1 MAPSIDRFIAISCT
15 VVGVGPGGTT
25 SLLARLAIVDYRG
38 ATIFDTYVTPTT
50 TVTDY
55 RTQQTGITH
64 EHLNSAEAMSFAD
77 IQRHCSQ
84 FFRGKILVGHS
95 LWNDLA
101 GEAESNHLTLV
112 EVRALTF
119 FFDPSTVLG
128 LPHRAID
135 TRDVG
140 LYMPFRNALRSPSQ
154 TIGLQTLM
162 WQLMSRRCQ
171 EGQIN
176 PVENARA
183 ALDLYR
189 SDADAWEAAIGRGNW
204 PCALPP
210 STFSRCYL

>member
-1 MAPSIDRFIAISCT
+1 MAPSTERFIAISCT

-25 SLLARLAIVDYRG
+25 NAWPSWIIAASQYSIDMFRPLQRQ
-38 ATIFDTYVTPTT
+38 
-50 TVTDY
+50 VTDY
-55 RTQQTGITH
+55 RTQQTA
-64 EHLNSAEAMSFAD
+64 NAMTFAA
-77 IQRHCSQ
+77 IQSYCST

-101 GEAESNHLTLV
+101 
-112 EVRALTF
+112 
-119 FFDPSTVLG
+119 VLG
-128 LPHRAID
+128 LPHPAID
-135 TRDVG
+135 TRDVA
-140 LYMPFRNALRSPSQ
+140 LYLPFRNALRSPSQ
-154 TIGLQTLM
+154 IIGLQTLS

-171 EGQIN
+171 EGQSH

-189 SDADAWEAAIGRGNW
+189 TDADAWEASISRGNW